1 MNDQSWDKKVIAT
14 NILEMEGVYS
24 STFLLYD

>member
-1 MNDQSWDKKVIAT
+1 MNGQSWDKKVKVT
-14 NILEMEGVYS
+14 NILEIEGVYS